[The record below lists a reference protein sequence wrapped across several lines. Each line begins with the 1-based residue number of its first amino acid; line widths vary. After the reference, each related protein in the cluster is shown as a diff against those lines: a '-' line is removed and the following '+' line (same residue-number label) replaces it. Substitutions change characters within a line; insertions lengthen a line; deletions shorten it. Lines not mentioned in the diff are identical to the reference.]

1 MPRVALVLVLL
12 TACGAPELQPLHEA
26 KKREADKPPPTPTP
40 PPAPEPE
47 PEPEPFR
54 RAGDPKQQRDLLQ
67 FWGFSADGLRYAFET
82 YDHGPGAVKC
92 EGEASLF
99 IVDAE
104 QDSFVDGLP
113 LILKHKQPDA
123 ERCDPPDLRA
133 ELDRHRDEL
142 FHRHGI
148 IVGNQGPAIVPRP
161 AVTTSGS
168 GRSSTLDLPSGKQLR
183 AQLEVLDGDR
193 EKVGERGAA
202 YRLTLAPAGPVDHA
216 DQWQPI
222 FMRHCLA
229 LHELT
234 VQRRIGRA
242 AAHGEIVGRGDD
254 RPPVDICAPEN
265 EVARRQVFQLAVGAI
280 FSAPRDFPDLAK
292 AACIDDAREPRPR
305 IQLAATMLPRD
316 LFLAAHL
323 LGHRAARGEFVDFF
337 FPTHAAKA
345 ILR

>member
-148 IVGNQGPAIVPRP
+148 IVGNQGPAIIPRP

-183 AQLEVLDGDR
+183 AQLEVLGGDR

-202 YRLTLAPAGPVDHA
+202 YRLTLAADGDPAPRIVEPGERRRPWIWDYDLDQGLAFIGPDGHHMA
-216 DQWQPI
+216 LLLATTRRSFEGD
-222 FMRHCLA
+222 RHSYMSNGLR
-229 LHELT
+229 LDDRWLT
-234 VQRRIGRA
+234 PPSSTRPLRPA
-242 AAHGEIVGRGDD
+242 AA
-254 RPPVDICAPEN
+254 P
-265 EVARRQVFQLAVGAI
+265 L
-280 FSAPRDFPDLAK
+280 
-292 AACIDDAREPRPR
+292 
-305 IQLAATMLPRD
+305 
-316 LFLAAHL
+316 
-323 LGHRAARGEFVDFF
+323 
-337 FPTHAAKA
+337 
-345 ILR
+345 

>member
-92 EGEASLF
+92 EGEAGLF

-202 YRLTLAPAGPVDHA
+202 YRLTLAADGDPAPRIVEPGERRRPWIWDYDLDQGLAFIGPDGHHMA
-216 DQWQPI
+216 LLLATTRRSFEGD
-222 FMRHCLA
+222 RHSYMSNGLR
-229 LHELT
+229 LDDSWLT
-234 VQRRIGRA
+234 PPSSTRPLRPA
-242 AAHGEIVGRGDD
+242 AA
-254 RPPVDICAPEN
+254 P
-265 EVARRQVFQLAVGAI
+265 L
-280 FSAPRDFPDLAK
+280 
-292 AACIDDAREPRPR
+292 
-305 IQLAATMLPRD
+305 
-316 LFLAAHL
+316 
-323 LGHRAARGEFVDFF
+323 
-337 FPTHAAKA
+337 
-345 ILR
+345 

>member
-1 MPRVALVLVLL
+1 MPRVALGLVLL
-12 TACGAPELQPLHEA
+12 TAGGAPELQPLHEA

-183 AQLEVLDGDR
+183 AQLEVLGGDR

-202 YRLTLAPAGPVDHA
+202 YRLTLAANGDPAPRIVEPGERRRPWIWDYDLDQGLAFIGPDGHHMA
-216 DQWQPI
+216 LLLATTRRSFEGD
-222 FMRHCLA
+222 RHSYMSNGLR
-229 LHELT
+229 LDDSWLT
-234 VQRRIGRA
+234 PPSSTRPLRPA
-242 AAHGEIVGRGDD
+242 AA
-254 RPPVDICAPEN
+254 P
-265 EVARRQVFQLAVGAI
+265 L
-280 FSAPRDFPDLAK
+280 
-292 AACIDDAREPRPR
+292 
-305 IQLAATMLPRD
+305 
-316 LFLAAHL
+316 
-323 LGHRAARGEFVDFF
+323 
-337 FPTHAAKA
+337 
-345 ILR
+345 

>member
-1 MPRVALVLVLL
+1 MLRVALVLVLL

-202 YRLTLAPAGPVDHA
+202 YRLTLAADGDPAPRIVEPGERRRPWIWDYDLDQGLAFIGPDGHHMA
-216 DQWQPI
+216 LLLATTRRSFEGD
-222 FMRHCLA
+222 RHSYMSNGLR
-229 LHELT
+229 LDDSWLT
-234 VQRRIGRA
+234 PPSSTRPLRPA
-242 AAHGEIVGRGDD
+242 AA
-254 RPPVDICAPEN
+254 P
-265 EVARRQVFQLAVGAI
+265 L
-280 FSAPRDFPDLAK
+280 
-292 AACIDDAREPRPR
+292 
-305 IQLAATMLPRD
+305 
-316 LFLAAHL
+316 
-323 LGHRAARGEFVDFF
+323 
-337 FPTHAAKA
+337 
-345 ILR
+345 

>member
-183 AQLEVLDGDR
+183 AQLEVLGGDR

-202 YRLTLAPAGPVDHA
+202 YRLTLAADGDPAPRIVEPGERRRPWIWDYDLDQGLAFIGPDGHHMA
-216 DQWQPI
+216 LLLATTRRSFEGD
-222 FMRHCLA
+222 RHSYMSNGLR
-229 LHELT
+229 LDDSWLT
-234 VQRRIGRA
+234 PPSSTRPLRPA
-242 AAHGEIVGRGDD
+242 AA
-254 RPPVDICAPEN
+254 P
-265 EVARRQVFQLAVGAI
+265 L
-280 FSAPRDFPDLAK
+280 
-292 AACIDDAREPRPR
+292 
-305 IQLAATMLPRD
+305 
-316 LFLAAHL
+316 
-323 LGHRAARGEFVDFF
+323 
-337 FPTHAAKA
+337 
-345 ILR
+345 

>member
-202 YRLTLAPAGPVDHA
+202 YRLTLAADGDPAPRIVEPGERRRPWIWDYDLDQGLAFIGPDGHHMA
-216 DQWQPI
+216 LLLATTRRSFEGD
-222 FMRHCLA
+222 RHSYMSNGLR
-229 LHELT
+229 LDDSWLT
-234 VQRRIGRA
+234 PPSSTRPLRPA
-242 AAHGEIVGRGDD
+242 AA
-254 RPPVDICAPEN
+254 P
-265 EVARRQVFQLAVGAI
+265 L
-280 FSAPRDFPDLAK
+280 
-292 AACIDDAREPRPR
+292 
-305 IQLAATMLPRD
+305 
-316 LFLAAHL
+316 
-323 LGHRAARGEFVDFF
+323 
-337 FPTHAAKA
+337 
-345 ILR
+345 